1 MATTT
6 CTRFTDEFQLYE
18 ELGKGAFS
26 VVRRCVK
33 LCTGQEYA
41 AKIINTKKLSA
52 RDHQKLEREARIC
65 RLLKHPNIV
74 RLHDSISEEGF
85 HYLLFDLVTG
95 GELFED
101 IVAREY
107 YSEADASHCIH
118 QILDSVN
125 HIHQHDIVH
134 RDLKPENLLLASKCK
149 NAAVKLAD
157 FGLAIEVQ
165 GDQQAWFGF
174 AGTPGYLSP
183 EVLRKEA
190 YGKPVDIWACGV
202 ILYILLVG
210 YPPFWDEDQHK
221 LYQQIKAGAYDFPSP
236 EWDTVTPE
244 AKNLINQMLTINP
257 AKRITAQE
265 ALKHPWVCQRS
276 TVASMMHRQET
287 VECLKKFNARR
298 KLKGAILTTMLV
310 SRNFSA
316 AKSLLNKKADVKKR
330 KSSSTV
336 QYTESSDSSSA
347 TVEDEDMKGK
357 SVDNSS
363 GQTQSNLSSQ
373 ADHTVQ
379 GPAPPVFS
387 STKLSDL
394 LGVVRKGSGPVADGE
409 GSTSTPSPTPQ
420 TPNIPMQMSR
430 LTDLVSSVRK
440 SSGPQADADSATPSR
455 PHSAP
460 NPAPA
465 PNSITAPSQSSQS
478 SPPPPQSSSSPLP
491 ALHSRKQE
499 IIKITEQLIEAI
511 NNGDFEAYAKICD
524 PGLTS
529 FEPEALG
536 NLVEGMDF
544 HRFYFDNLLS
554 KNSKPIHTTIL
565 NPHVHLIG
573 EDAACIAY
581 IRLTQ
586 YVDGQGRPRSSQ
598 SEETRVWHRRD
609 SKWQNVHFHC
619 SGAPAAPLQ

>member
-1 MATTT
+1 MATIVTS
-6 CTRFTDEFQLYE
+6 TRFTDEYQLYE
-18 ELGKGAFS
+18 ELGK
-26 VVRRCVK
+26 
-33 LCTGQEYA
+33 
-41 AKIINTKKLSA
+41 
-52 RDHQKLEREARIC
+52 EARIC

-85 HYLLFDLVTG
+85 HYLVFDLVTG

-107 YSEADASHCIH
+107 YSEADASHCIN
-118 QILDSVN
+118 QILESVS

-134 RDLKPENLLLASKCK
+134 RDLKPENLLLASKMK
-149 NAAVKLAD
+149 GAAVKLAD

-183 EVLRKEA
+183 EVLRKDP

-257 AKRITAQE
+257 AKRITSDQ

-287 VECLKKFNARR
+287 VECLRKFNARR
-298 KLKGAILTTMLV
+298 KLKGAIITTMLV

-316 AKSLLNKKADVKKR
+316 CKSLMAKKSDGVKG
-330 KSSSTV
+330 S
-336 QYTESSDSSSA
+336 TESCN
-347 TVEDEDMKGK
+347 TTEEEDMK
-357 SVDNSS
+357 
-363 GQTQSNLSSQ
+363 
-373 ADHTVQ
+373 A
-379 GPAPPVFS
+379 
-387 STKLSDL
+387 
-394 LGVVRKGSGPVADGE
+394 
-409 GSTSTPSPTPQ
+409 
-420 TPNIPMQMSR
+420 
-430 LTDLVSSVRK
+430 
-440 SSGPQADADSATPSR
+440 
-455 PHSAP
+455 
-460 NPAPA
+460 
-465 PNSITAPSQSSQS
+465 
-478 SPPPPQSSSSPLP
+478 
-491 ALHSRKQE
+491 RKQE

-511 NNGDFEAYAKICD
+511 NNGDFEAYTRICD

-544 HRFYFDNLLS
+544 HKFYFENLLS
-554 KNSKPIHTTIL
+554 KNSKPVHTTIL

-586 YVDGQGRPRSSQ
+586 YMDSQGRPRSCQ
-598 SEETRVWHRRD
+598 SEETRVWHRREA
-609 SKWQNVHFHC
+609 KWLNIHFHC